1 MNISSDVFV
10 KVIVSLFGKLGN
22 VETLAIFVIKKTCE
36 KMFLRSLSNKFT
48 SKRLFLKKTS
58 ILIWSVSLT
67 FLLSLAEKNF

>member
-1 MNISSDVFV
+1 MNISSDVSV

-22 VETLAIFVIKKTCE
+22 VETLAIFVIKKICE

-67 FLLSLAEKNF
+67 FLLSLAKKNF